1 MPVICLPMNPIQTD
15 KIERRLSLMKVK
27 KTKQQL
33 KEMKKLLRHSKKIG
47 NELLQRENNLERP
60 FAVIMEDKEN
70 NIFDLNIEVIYAV
83 SGDAAIAKLR
93 EGNPNA
99 SWDDY
104 EEGGIRAKEI
114 LPRSGPQEIYNVV
127 LFMREGEE

>member
-1 MPVICLPMNPIQTD
+1 
-15 KIERRLSLMKVK
+15 MKRAK
-27 KTKQQL
+27 KQL
-33 KEMKKLLRHSKKIG
+33 KEMKKLLRHAKKTW
-47 NELLQRENNLERP
+47 NEPPQRENGLSRP

-70 NIFDLNIEVIYAV
+70 NVFDLNIEVIYAV

-114 LPRSGPQEIYNVV
+114 LPRSGSQDIYHVV